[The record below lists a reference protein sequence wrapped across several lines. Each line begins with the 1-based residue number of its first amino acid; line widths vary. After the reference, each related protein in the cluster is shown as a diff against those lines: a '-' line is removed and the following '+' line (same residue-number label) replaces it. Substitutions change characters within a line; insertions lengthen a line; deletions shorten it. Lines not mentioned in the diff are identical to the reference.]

1 MRRQEDPAA
10 RVRLIDRLQH
20 INQGVLTFAL
30 TLVAVVVIVSSLI
43 YSVRA
48 LVLEH
53 QSVASVV
60 SENVGAALL
69 FNDQTAAADML
80 RALQHLPNVRFSA
93 IYDDQGQRFV
103 YYADGAKAIPEAMD
117 VLRES
122 VSFQWPYVRIV
133 HPVLH
138 AGNNIGA
145 ILLEVGLRSLLV
157 SLLQQALIIIAAAM
171 MAIYLARRLL
181 FRLSNSV
188 LQPISGLTRLM
199 DDVAEKSDFSL
210 RAKPGDVEE
219 LARLADGF
227 NDMLEQI
234 EERDDSLAA
243 HRHSLEREVSERTA
257 GYLEARDLAEA
268 ASRAKSAFL
277 SNMSHEIRTPMNAI
291 LGMANVMRREGVSA
305 SQALHLNMINTA
317 GEHLLSLINNIL
329 DLSKIE
335 AGKIELEQ
343 KPVNIRALVDNV
355 STILGVR
362 AQDKGLAL
370 SVEIGACDVEMQG
383 DPTRL
388 QQCLVNYLTNAIK
401 FSERGTIALR
411 SRCMPQ
417 DDATVMVRFEVADQG
432 IGIAPET
439 IPRLFGVFEQ
449 ADNSMSRRFGG
460 SGLGLVITRYLA
472 QLMGGE
478 AGVESQLGVGSVF
491 WFTARLSRRRNEE
504 GAVQSAS
511 CATNA
516 SPEQALREQF
526 SGKRILVVDDD
537 EMNREVAEMTLR
549 VTGLL
554 VDVAENGSQAIDM
567 ASRTTYAAILMDVQM
582 PVLDGLMATQRI
594 RSLPEG
600 EKTPIIA
607 MTANAFT
614 EDRERCL
621 SVGMNDVLTKPFD
634 PDHLFRILLKWMRE
648 D

>member
-1 MRRQEDPAA
+1 MKRQEDAVA
-10 RVRLIDRLQH
+10 RVRLIDRQQH

-30 TLVAVVVIVSSLI
+30 ALMAVVVIISSLI

-48 LVLEH
+48 LVVEH
-53 QSVASVV
+53 RSVASVV

-69 FNDQTAAADML
+69 FNDQMAAADML
-80 RALQHLPNVRFSA
+80 RTLQHLPNVRFSA
-93 IYDDQGQRFV
+93 IYDERGQRFSF
-103 YYADGAKAIPEAMD
+103 YADGPKDVPEKMD

-122 VSFQWPYVRIV
+122 VSFEWPYVRIV
-133 HPVLH
+133 LPVIY
-138 AGNNIGA
+138 AGNNVGA
-145 ILLEVGLRSLLV
+145 ILLEVGLRSVFV

-181 FRLSNSV
+181 FRLSDSV
-188 LQPISGLTRLM
+188 LHPIVGLAGLM

-210 RAKPGDVEE
+210 RTKPGDIEE

-234 EERDDSLAA
+234 QARDDSLAA
-243 HRHSLEREVSERTA
+243 HRQTLEREVSERTA
-257 GYLEARDLAEA
+257 SYLEARDLAEA

-291 LGMANVMRREGVSA
+291 LGMANVMRREGVTE
-305 SQALHLNMINTA
+305 SQAAHLNMINTA

-355 STILGVR
+355 STILSAR

-370 SVEIGACDVEMQG
+370 SVDVGECDAALQG

-411 SRCMPQ
+411 SRCMPL
-417 DDATVMVRFEVADQG
+417 DEATVMVRFEVADQG

-449 ADNSMSRRFGG
+449 ADNSMTRRFGG

-472 QLMGGE
+472 QLMGGD
-478 AGVESQLGVGSVF
+478 AGVESELGVGSVF
-491 WFTARLSRRRNEE
+491 WFTARLARQLSE
-504 GAVQSAS
+504 GGIQSA
-511 CATNA
+511 ATGANI
-516 SPEQALREQF
+516 SSEEALRERF
-526 SGKRILVVDDD
+526 SGKRVLVVDDD
-537 EMNREVAEMTLR
+537 AMNREVAEMTLR

-554 VDVAENGSQAIDM
+554 VDVAENGAQAIDM
-567 ASRTTYAAILMDVQM
+567 ASRVSYAAILMDVQM

-594 RSLPEG
+594 RSLTEG
-600 EKTPIIA
+600 ENPPIIA

-621 SVGMNDVLTKPFD
+621 SVGMNDVLIKPFD
-634 PDHLFRILLKWMRE
+634 PDHLFRILLKWMK
-648 D
+648 DD